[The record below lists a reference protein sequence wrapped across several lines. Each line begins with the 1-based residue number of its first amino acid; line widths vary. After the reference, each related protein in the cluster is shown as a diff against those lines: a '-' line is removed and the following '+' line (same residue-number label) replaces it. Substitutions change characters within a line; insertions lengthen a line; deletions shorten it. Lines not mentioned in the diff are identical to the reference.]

1 MVLNETYHFPDYPL
15 WPHLPMLTAFKLCP
29 WSTYLLYHIKLGIF
43 SLPQKVVLLAMLP
56 FSFYFLCMFS
66 TSFMTNY
73 LAHIASR
80 VHITKIIKQVWNKA
94 NFEAWSEARYQNFDT
109 LVSLLASYFT
119 LPSLTSRMLTLYLH
133 LLLRLPLRLLHKCEP
148 GLKAH
153 TYLNKP
159 TAKSCRFI

>member
-1 MVLNETYHFPDYPL
+1 MSLKYLSALSYKTGYF
-15 WPHLPMLTAFKLCP
+15 LTASESRSSCYAAIFIL
-29 WSTYLLYHIKLGIF
+29 F
-43 SLPQKVVLLAMLP
+43 SLHV
-56 FSFYFLCMFS
+56 FHF
-66 TSFMTNY
+66 

-80 VHITKIIKQVWNKA
+80 VHITKIMKQVWNKA

-153 TYLNKP
+153 TYLTKP